1 MNTPPEYGLSG
12 GLQLEITFD
21 HESSGEASVAFP
33 WAKSMACTELWQT
46 LLSRLDNYLQTKAY
60 PIIVACQ
67 WKRSSGDV
75 GPASSHEQLNA
86 FQKAQADMSVNEG
99 GRRDGF
105 SKRQ

>member
-12 GLQLEITFD
+12 GLQVKITFD
-21 HESSGEASVAFP
+21 HEVVARHQLP
-33 WAKSMACTELWQT
+33 SPGPNLWHAQSFGR
-46 LLSRLDNYLQTKAY
+46 LLSRLNNYLQTKAH

-75 GPASSHEQLNA
+75 GPASSQEQLNA

-99 GRRDGF
+99 GRRNGF
-105 SKRQ
+105 PQRQ